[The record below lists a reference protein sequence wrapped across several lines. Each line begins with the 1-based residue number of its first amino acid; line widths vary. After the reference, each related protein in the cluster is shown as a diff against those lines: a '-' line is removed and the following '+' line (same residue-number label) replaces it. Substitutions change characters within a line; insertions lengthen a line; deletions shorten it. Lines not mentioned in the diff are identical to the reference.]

1 MSQEQ
6 YKAKG
11 NEAFKAKNHTEA
23 IEWYTKAIECDP
35 DIEAAGALYS
45 NRAASYTALNKF
57 EQAVSDGDNCIRVR
71 PNWLK
76 GHFRKGVALESLG
89 RLDEALKAF
98 DGSLGTEPNNEEI
111 QEKVNAL
118 RLEINERN
126 TKTKPAS
133 VKTAAQA
140 KILGNSLFATGR
152 YDIAEQFYGRAIDLS
167 QSDSTISDTEKAAFY
182 SNRAACR
189 QQIHDYSGVIEDANN
204 ALALVPNHVKAL
216 LRRAI
221 AREGLEKWKYALE
234 DYTMINQLSP
244 GMSNV
249 SQGVT
254 RCQRAIRNM

>member
-1 MSQEQ
+1 MQEQ

-11 NEAFKAKNHTEA
+11 NEAFKAKNHTDA
-23 IEWYTKAIECDP
+23 IEWYTKAIDVDP

-45 NRAASYTALNKF
+45 NRAASYTALGKY
-57 EQAVSDGDNCIRVR
+57 EEAVKDGDNCIRVR

-98 DGSLGTEPNNEEI
+98 DGSLQTEPNNEEI
-111 QEKVNAL
+111 QEKINTL
-118 RLEINERN
+118 RIEINDRN
-126 TKTKPAS
+126 AKAKPSSCKTPD
-133 VKTAAQA
+133 QA
-140 KILGNSLFATGR
+140 KVLGNSLFATGK
-152 YDIAEQFYGRAIDLS
+152 YDVAAEFYGRAIELS
-167 QSDSTISDTEKAAFY
+167 TNDASIPDSEKAAFY

-189 QQIHDYSGVIEDANN
+189 QQIHDYSGVVDDANN
-204 ALALVPNHVKAL
+204 ALAIVPNHVKAL

-221 AREGLEKWKYALE
+221 AREGLEKWKLALE
-234 DYTMINQLSP
+234 DYTLINQISP

>member
-1 MSQEQ
+1 MQDQ

-11 NEAFKAKNHTEA
+11 NEAFKAKNHEDA
-23 IEWYTKAIECDP
+23 INWYSKAIEVDP

-45 NRAASYTALNKF
+45 NRAASYTALNQF
-57 EQAVSDGDNCIRVR
+57 EKAVSDGENCIRVR

-76 GHFRKGVALESLG
+76 GWFRKAVALESLG

-98 DGSLGTEPNNEEI
+98 DGSLTTEPNNEEI
-111 QEKVNAL
+111 QEKVNSL

-126 TKTKPAS
+126 QKTKPAT
-133 VKTAAQA
+133 VKSPEQA
-140 KILGNSLFATGR
+140 KMLGNSLFSTGK
-152 YDIAEQFYGRAIDLS
+152 YEQAAAFYGRAIDLS
-167 QSDSTISDTEKAAFY
+167 QNDSKITDAEKAAFY

-189 QQIHDYSGVIEDANN
+189 QQIHDYEGVISDANA
-204 ALALVPNHVKAL
+204 ALSIVPNHVKAL

-221 AREGLEKWKYALE
+221 AREGIEKWKYALE
-234 DYTMINQLSP
+234 DYTLINQLSP

-249 SQGVT
+249 SQGVQ